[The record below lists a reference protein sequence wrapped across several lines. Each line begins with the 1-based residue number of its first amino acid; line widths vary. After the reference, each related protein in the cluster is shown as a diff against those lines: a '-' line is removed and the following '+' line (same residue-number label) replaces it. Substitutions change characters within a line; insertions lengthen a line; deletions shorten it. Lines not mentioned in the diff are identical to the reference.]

1 MANRLPT
8 PGGDDGSWGDI
19 LNAYLEVSHN
29 SDGTLA
35 NNTVGTNQLQSG
47 SVTNTQLDS
56 ATQSAIAKASNS
68 VQQVNNKS
76 PDIGG
81 NVSLAASDVSAIPV
95 SQLGAV
101 SGVATLDGSGNVPAS
116 QLNNVP
122 SSSVNITSPDGSIT
136 VGGTASAPTLESVV
150 PSVFSRTGAVVAR
163 SGDYNATQI
172 PNVVTLVT
180 QSATPAID
188 TDNANFFSITGL
200 AQAITSMTT
209 NLTGT
214 PVHGQFIWI
223 EITDNGTP
231 QAITWGSSFASASV
245 TLPTTTVASTTVRVG
260 LTWNTITSTWDAV
273 AGGSASGGGG
283 GSFTPIRTAYTT
295 AGSNSFTIPAGCM
308 TMTVTCIGGGGGGGS
323 GRQGAAST
331 ACVGGAGGGG
341 GGLSIQRFL
350 ASDFSSPVT
359 VVVGVG
365 GSGASAQTT
374 ADTNGTAGGSGGQSK
389 FGTAL
394 VAGGGVGGAAGT
406 AS

>member
-47 SVTNTQLDS
+47 SVTNTQLER
-56 ATQSAIAKASNS
+56 AAQSAIAKASNS

-214 PVHGQFIWI
+214 
-223 EITDNGTP
+223 
-231 QAITWGSSFASASV
+231 
-245 TLPTTTVASTTVRVG
+245 
-260 LTWNTITSTWDAV
+260 
-273 AGGSASGGGG
+273 
-283 GSFTPIRTAYTT
+283 
-295 AGSNSFTIPAGCM
+295 
-308 TMTVTCIGGGGGGGS
+308 
-323 GRQGAAST
+323 
-331 ACVGGAGGGG
+331 
-341 GGLSIQRFL
+341 
-350 ASDFSSPVT
+350 
-359 VVVGVG
+359 
-365 GSGASAQTT
+365 
-374 ADTNGTAGGSGGQSK
+374 
-389 FGTAL
+389 
-394 VAGGGVGGAAGT
+394 
-406 AS
+406 